1 MPADGNRFTV
11 LIFTDIVGSTD
22 MKNRCGVPAYS
33 EALRIHN
40 GHFERLARECRNIR
54 ILRNMG
60 DGYFAEA
67 GGIVDAVRFAL
78 LFQHAMREGPWG
90 QLRLTTRVG
99 VHAGEISEVDSEGG
113 CGIVAPAADLAARV
127 MSLAVGGQILLT
139 RLLFD
144 EARHFIREHPETST
158 KPTPHLGWLAHG
170 PYLLQGR
177 DDPVDI
183 YEVGAEGLAPL
194 APPPDGE
201 KAKRAIRPGEE
212 ETLGWRPAAGLE
224 IPGRPGWKLI
234 KLLGAGGFGEVWA
247 GGNRK
252 LHQRRAF
259 KFCFDNERLRALK
272 REVTLVRLIRSA
284 LGDRNDIV
292 GIHEI
297 KLDAPPFYLE
307 SDLAPHG
314 NLLQWASTQGGLEQI
329 PLAQR
334 ISLVAHTATALAAAH
349 SIGVLHKDIKP
360 TNILIFD
367 GPNGEPLPRLVDFG
381 IGTLAEPGVLVQF
394 GVTSAGFTRATIEH
408 STGTPTYS
416 PPEYLAG
423 RSYTIQGDVYGLG
436 VLLYQLITCKP
447 FDPLAAGWERDVP
460 DPLLREDIAAC
471 VDGDPARRLPSAA
484 DLAERL
490 LNLDQRR
497 REIED
502 NERMACE
509 AAASAKLEAA
519 VSDAR
524 QHAARLRKLA
534 SVFGLLALLALAG
547 GALAWKNQRKAA
559 AALAEVEVKKRE
571 VDRKNTEYR
580 AMLVEAARSD
590 RLVAEEK
597 LQAGL
602 KREAFAHLAR
612 ACEYDPASTLAA
624 EKVVVA
630 LNDWPYPLPATIL
643 AKHQDGVTS
652 ACYSPD
658 GKRIVTASWD
668 ETAMVWDVAT
678 GACLATLPGHGGEVV
693 GAQFN
698 PAGTRILMASRGR
711 TAQVWDAITSKSL
724 VTLSPYE
731 GGITSAQFSPEGTR
745 IATTSLDNVVRI
757 WDPVTGKRLATFAGH
772 GAGVTSVQFNPTATR
787 IVTTSEDHSA
797 QVWDVATSK
806 CLVTLNGHKGTV
818 HGAQFSPDGLRVVTV
833 SEDETAMVWETAT
846 GRCLTTL
853 AGHSAGVT
861 SARFSPDG
869 ALIVTAA
876 EDKTAQV
883 WDAATGQ
890 NLASLTGHAG
900 NVTSV
905 QFSPDGT
912 FIVTASLDRTARVWD
927 TATGRNL
934 AILAGHEGGVT
945 NAQYSPD
952 GSHIVTASWDR
963 SARVWNIAARLRPM
977 TFAGHELGL
986 TSVNFSPDGKRLVTG
1001 SRDQTARVWDVAT
1014 GRSLATLTGHDGSVL
1029 GVQFSP
1035 DGGRIVTASEDK
1047 TARVWDPA
1055 TGQCLATLEGH
1066 EGGVISAQFNPD
1078 GRHVFTAAYDDTS
1091 QVWDAGTGKSLAIQG
1106 GHGGIGKCV
1115 QFSPDGSRLV
1125 TASEDNTARIW
1136 DLASNQITA
1145 TLAGHEA
1152 DVLTA
1157 RFSPQGTR
1165 VVTAS
1170 LDQTS
1175 RVWDATTGK
1184 CLVTLAGH
1192 KLFVTDAQFS
1202 PDGSRI
1208 VTASEDH
1215 SERLWDAADG
1225 KMIAALTGHKTTVWT
1240 VRFSPDGSHLITAS
1254 PEDETAHMWDILP
1267 AAAGQPPAWFADF
1280 LRYLAQMRFKAD
1292 GEFESLKPDD
1302 WLALQKQLRAVRQAN
1317 TGVDTP
1323 YLRILRRFL
1332 PD

>member
-1 MPADGNRFTV
+1 MPDDGNRFTV

-22 MKNRCGVPAYS
+22 MKNRFGVPAYS

-78 LFQHAMREGPWG
+78 LFQAAMREGPWG
-90 QLRLTTRVG
+90 EVRLTTRVG
-99 VHAGEISEVDSEGG
+99 IHAGEISEVDSEGG

-127 MSLAVGGQILLT
+127 MSLALGGQILLT

-144 EARHFIREHPETST
+144 EARHFMREHPEIST

-183 YEVGAEGLAPL
+183 FEVGAEGVAPL
-194 APPPDGE
+194 VPPPDGE

-212 ETLGWRPAAGLE
+212 ETLGWRPAVGLE

-259 KFCFDNERLRALK
+259 KFCFDNDRLRALK
-272 REVTLVRLIRSA
+272 REVTLVRLLRSA
-284 LGDRNDIV
+284 LGERNDIV

-314 NLLQWASTQGGLEQI
+314 NLLQWAATQGGLDQI
-329 PLAQR
+329 PLARR
-334 ISLVAHTATALAAAH
+334 ISLVAHTAIALAAAH

-360 TNILIFD
+360 SNILIFD

-394 GVTSAGFTRATIEH
+394 GVTSAGFTRPTIEH

-460 DPLLREDIAAC
+460 DALLREDIAAC
-471 VDGDPARRLPSAA
+471 VDGDPARRLPSATA
-484 DLAERL
+484 LAERL

-497 REIED
+497 KKIEE
-502 NERMACE
+502 NERLARE
-509 AAASAKLEAA
+509 AAACVRFEAA
-519 VSDAR
+519 VREAR
-524 QHAARLRKLA
+524 EHTARLRKLA
-534 SVFGLLALLALAG
+534 GIFGLLALLAIAG

-559 AALAEVEVKKRE
+559 AALAEVEVKKQE

-580 AMLVEAARSD
+580 AMLIEAARSD

-612 ACEYDPASTLAA
+612 ACEYDPGSTLAA

-630 LNDWPYPLPATIL
+630 LNDWPYLLPATIL
-643 AKHQDGVTS
+643 AQHKDGVTN

-678 GACLATLPGHGGEVV
+678 GVCLATLPGHGGEVV

-698 PAGTRILMASRGR
+698 SVGTRILMASRGR
-711 TAQVWDAITSKSL
+711 TAQVWDVATGKSL
-724 VTLSPYE
+724 VTLSAFE

-745 IATTSLDNVVRI
+745 IATTSLDNIVRI
-757 WDPVTGKRLATFAGH
+757 WDSATGKCLVTFSGH
-772 GAGVTSVQFNPTATR
+772 EAGVTSVQFDPVATR

-797 QVWDVATSK
+797 RVWDVVAGKS
-806 CLVTLNGHKGTV
+806 LVTLKGHKGTV
-818 HGAQFSPDGLRVVTV
+818 RGAHFSPDGLHLVTV
-833 SEDETAMVWETAT
+833 SKDKTAKVWESAT

-853 AGHSAGVT
+853 AGHSAGLT
-861 SARFSPDG
+861 CARFSPDG
-869 ALIVTAA
+869 SLIVTAA

-883 WDAATGQ
+883 WDSATGQ
-890 NLASLTGHAG
+890 TRAVLAGHAG
-900 NVTSV
+900 SVTSV

-945 NAQYSPD
+945 NAQCSPD
-952 GSHIVTASWDR
+952 GSHIVTASWDQ
-963 SARVWNIAARLRPM
+963 SARVWDVAARLRPM

-1001 SRDQTARVWDVAT
+1001 SRDQTARVWDAAT
-1014 GRSLATLTGHDGSVL
+1014 GQSLATFTGHEGSVL

-1035 DGGRIVTASEDK
+1035 DGRRIVTASEDK
-1047 TARVWDPA
+1047 TARVWNSA
-1055 TGQCLATLEGH
+1055 TGQCLATLAGH
-1066 EGGVISAQFNPD
+1066 EGGVISAQFSLD
-1078 GRHVFTAAYDDTS
+1078 GRHIMTAAYDDTS
-1091 QVWDAGTGKSLAIQG
+1091 RVWDAGTGKSLAIQD
-1106 GHGGIGKCV
+1106 GHGGSDRCV

-1125 TASEDNTARIW
+1125 TASQDNTARVW

-1152 DVLTA
+1152 DVLNA
-1157 RFSPQGTR
+1157 RFNPQGTR

-1170 LDQTS
+1170 LDQS
-1175 RVWDATTGK
+1175 ARVWDAATGA

-1192 KLFVTDAQFS
+1192 KLFVTDARFS

-1215 SERLWDAADG
+1215 SERLWDAAAG
-1225 KMIAALTGHKTTVWT
+1225 RMIASLTGHKTTVWS
-1240 VRFSPDGSHLITAS
+1240 VQFSPDGSHLVTAS
-1254 PEDETAHMWDILP
+1254 PEDETARMWDVLP
-1267 AAAGQPPAWFADF
+1267 VAAGQPPAWFADF
-1280 LRYLAQMRFKAD
+1280 LRYLAQMRFKTD

-1317 TGVDTP
+1317 TGVNTP

-1332 PD
+1332 PG